1 MARLIIFTNN
11 FPFGNGE
18 TFLET
23 EIFYLKNHF
32 TSIHIFPLYYG
43 QSKKARQVPSNTTYS
58 EPFFKI
64 DVVKNRLG
72 LLLAGIANNAP
83 VGFAIKELLNKNGI
97 LFNFNHFKNWLSE
110 VCIIRNI
117 LSLKNRKR
125 IYTKIQEDS
134 VLYFYW
140 GDKSSG
146 IVPVIKRKY
155 NIPVVARFHNS
166 DLYEE
171 IKSSYIPFR
180 PKLLSSLTSAV
191 FIANKGERY
200 MKNRYPN
207 ISFQSYVFRLGV
219 NPVNSSKPKND
230 GIFRI
235 VSCSYVVPIKRID
248 LIIELLNTLNF
259 EIHWTHIGGGPLL
272 EQIKQKSK
280 MLKSN
285 ISSYFM
291 GHVNNK
297 EVLEFYESNSVDL
310 FLNVSASE
318 GIPVSI
324 MEAIAARIPVIAT
337 DVGGTSEIIDESFGK
352 LIEKNFSVHHLGQ
365 LIQEIYLKSAEEKV
379 MMREAAFNFW
389 NRNFN
394 AEKNYTSFAEYLS
407 NLRVSERNQ

>member
-43 QSKKARQVPSNTTYS
+43 QSKKARQVPPNTTYS
-58 EPFFKI
+58 EPFLKI
-64 DVVKNRLG
+64 DVVKNRPG

-83 VGFAIKELLNKNGI
+83 VGFAIKELLTKKGFF
-97 LFNFNHFKNWLSE
+97 LNFNHFKNWLSE

-117 LSLKNRKR
+117 LSSVNRKK
-125 IYTKIQEDS
+125 IYSKIQEDS
-134 VLYFYW
+134 ILYFYW

-146 IVPVIKRKY
+146 IVPIIRRKY
-155 NIPVVARFHNS
+155 NIPIVARFHNS

-171 IKSSYIPFR
+171 IKNGYIPFR
-180 PKLLSSLTSAV
+180 PKLLSNLTTAV
-191 FIANKGERY
+191 FIAIKGERY

-207 ISFQSYVFRLGV
+207 IPFQSYVFRLGV
-219 NPVNSSKPKND
+219 NHVASFKHRND
-230 GIFRI
+230 GVFRI
-235 VSCSYVVPIKRID
+235 VSCSYVVPIKRLD
-248 LIIELLNTLNF
+248 LIIDTLNTLDF
-259 EIHWTHIGGGPLL
+259 KIQWTHIGGGPLL
-272 EQIKQKSK
+272 EGIKQKSK

-285 ISSYFM
+285 ISSHLM

-297 EVLEFYESNSVDL
+297 EVLEFYKLNSVDL

-324 MEAIAARIPVIAT
+324 MEAIAAGIPVIGT

-352 LIEKNFSVHHLGQ
+352 LIERNFSVHHLGQ
-365 LIQEIYLKSAEEKV
+365 LIQEIYMKKEEEKI

-389 NRNFN
+389 NKNFN

-407 NLRVSERNQ
+407 KIGSH